1 MNRSGKRYFSE
12 FTAIN
17 VMNENNLQKA
27 TFAAGCFWGVEEA
40 FRKLNGVK
48 STMVGYTGG
57 KSANPSYEDVCTDE
71 TGHAEAIQVQYD
83 PNEISYEQLLKVFWS
98 VHDPTTKD
106 RQGPDIGSQYRSMI
120 SYHTPEQETVA
131 KKSKE
136 ELERS
141 GKFKRKIVTEI
152 VPASTFYKAEEYHQK
167 YYEKRGGGSCYVS
180 YNLE

>member
-1 MNRSGKRYFSE
+1 
-12 FTAIN
+12 
-17 VMNENNLQKA
+17 MNENNLQKA
-27 TFAAGCFWGVEEA
+27 TFAAGCFWGVEEV
-40 FRKLNGVK
+40 FRKLKGVK

-57 KSANPSYEDVCTDE
+57 KFENPSYEDVCTDE

-120 SYHTPEQETVA
+120 SYHTSEQETLA
-131 KKSKE
+131 KKIKE

-141 GKFKRKIVTEI
+141 GKFKSKIVTEI
-152 VPASTFYKAEEYHQK
+152 VPTSSFYKAEEYHQK
-167 YYEKRGGGSCYVS
+167 YYQKRGGGSCYVQT
-180 YNLE
+180 NEV

>member
-1 MNRSGKRYFSE
+1 
-12 FTAIN
+12 
-17 VMNENNLQKA
+17 MNENNLQKA

-40 FRKLNGVK
+40 FRKLKGVK

-57 KSANPSYEDVCTDE
+57 KLENPSYEDVCTDE
-71 TGHAEAIQVQYD
+71 TGHAETIQVQYD
-83 PNEISYEQLLKVFWS
+83 PNEISYEQLLNVFWS

-120 SYHTPEQETVA
+120 SYHTLEQETLA

-136 ELERS
+136 QLERS

-152 VPASTFYKAEEYHQK
+152 VPASTFYKAEDYHQK
-167 YYEKRGGGSCYVS
+167 YYEKRGGGSCYVPT
-180 YNLE
+180 NEV